1 MEQFVYFSVRGL
13 DILFIFYSID
23 QFPMGDLD
31 FLDRRDDAFLYTNEI
46 CHLLEVLQ
54 LLGVR

>member
-1 MEQFVYFSVRGL
+1 M

-31 FLDRRDDAFLYTNEI
+31 FLDRKNDAWLTHI
-46 CHLLEVLQ
+46 KDVD
-54 LLGVR
+54 

>member
-1 MEQFVYFSVRGL
+1 M
-13 DILFIFYSID
+13 DILFIFYSIG

-31 FLDRRDDAFLYTNEI
+31 FLDRKEDAFLYTNEI

-54 LLGVR
+54 LLGVQ

>member
-1 MEQFVYFSVRGL
+1 MKLFVYFSVRGM
-13 DILFIFYSID
+13 DILFIFYSIG

-31 FLDRRDDAFLYTNEI
+31 FLDRKEDAFLYTNEI

-54 LLGVR
+54 LLGVQ